1 VHNVKAPSRSAGT
14 GGTGILDGTLPQRTC
29 SGLAENSIPRR
40 LPAAVIRPGLVRV
53 LNLKASSRHAGCNCP
68 IVGDRRRWRLR
79 VNITREL
86 RPVRVLL
93 SRPDELGPTEIAAW
107 QSMQRATVSL
117 ANPFLSPEF
126 AVAVGRFRSAARV
139 AVLYDGPSI
148 VGFFPFERRRFGAGV
163 PICGWPGTLCQ
174 GLVHAPGADWDP
186 RDLLRSCQL
195 SVWQFDHLAAGQKP
209 FERYQTATAASPVI
223 DLSQGFAAYRAQLET
238 KSPRF
243 SRDIARR
250 ARGLARDAGE
260 LRFVADSRDVN
271 LLRTLMAWK
280 SEQYRR
286 IAAIDR
292 FDRPWVV
299 GLLDALHATR
309 GDHVNGALSAVYAGD
324 QPVAAQFGMR
334 SGNVFGGWF
343 TAYDPRFAKYSPGLV
358 QFLRM
363 TEELAAVGVHTID
376 LGEGAAPWKERL
388 KSHDIFVGSG
398 IVTGRSL
405 LAAAHRVSR
414 GTAERAAQALFHRP
428 RLYHATRYLRSAV
441 R

>member
-1 VHNVKAPSRSAGT
+1 
-14 GGTGILDGTLPQRTC
+14 
-29 SGLAENSIPRR
+29 
-40 LPAAVIRPGLVRV
+40 
-53 LNLKASSRHAGCNCP
+53 
-68 IVGDRRRWRLR
+68 
-79 VNITREL
+79 
-86 RPVRVLL
+86 
-93 SRPDELGPTEIAAW
+93 
-107 QSMQRATVSL
+107 MQRDTASL
-117 ANPFLSPEF
+117 ANPFLSAEF
-126 AVAVGRFRSAARV
+126 TVAVGRFRPGARV

-148 VGFFPFERRRFGAGV
+148 IGFFPFERRRLGAGV

-174 GLVHAPGADWDP
+174 GLVHAPDADWDP
-186 RDLLRSCQL
+186 RDLLRGSRL
-195 SVWQFDHLAAGQKP
+195 SVWQFDHLVAGQKP
-209 FERYQTATAASPVI
+209 FERYQAATEPSPVI

-250 ARGLARDAGE
+250 ARSLARDAGE
-260 LRFVADSRDVN
+260 LRFVADSRDVG

-286 IAAIDR
+286 IAAVDR

-299 GLLDALHATR
+299 GLTDALHATR
-309 GDHVNGALSAVYAGD
+309 GDHVTGVLSAIYAGD

-334 SGNVFGGWF
+334 CGSVFAGWF

-363 TEELAAVGVHTID
+363 AEELADAGVHTID
-376 LGEGAAPWKERL
+376 LGEGPAPWKERL

-398 IVTGRSL
+398 IVTGRSM

-414 GTAERAAQALFHRP
+414 TAADRTGRALFRRP

>member
-1 VHNVKAPSRSAGT
+1 
-14 GGTGILDGTLPQRTC
+14 
-29 SGLAENSIPRR
+29 
-40 LPAAVIRPGLVRV
+40 
-53 LNLKASSRHAGCNCP
+53 
-68 IVGDRRRWRLR
+68 
-79 VNITREL
+79 
-86 RPVRVLL
+86 VLL
-93 SRPDELGPTEIAAW
+93 SRPDELGQTEIAAW
-107 QSMQRATVSL
+107 QSMQRATASL
-117 ANPFLSPEF
+117 ANPFLSAEF
-126 AVAVGRFRSAARV
+126 ALAVGRFRPTARV

-148 VGFFPFERRRFGAGV
+148 AGFFPFERRRLGAGV

-174 GLVHAPGADWDP
+174 GLVHAPGAEWDP
-186 RDLLRSCQL
+186 RALLRGCRL
-195 SVWQFDHLAAGQKP
+195 SIWQFDHLVAGQKP
-209 FERYQTATAASPVI
+209 FERYQAATAPSPVI
-223 DLSQGFAAYRAQLET
+223 DLSEGFASYRARLEA

-250 ARGLARDAGE
+250 ARNLARDVGE

-299 GLLDALHATR
+299 GLLDCLHQTR
-309 GDHVNGALSAVYAGD
+309 GNHVNGVLSALYAGD

-334 SGNVFGGWF
+334 SGNVFAGWF
-343 TAYDPRFAKYSPGLV
+343 TAYDPRFAKYSPGLI

-363 TEELAAVGVHTID
+363 AEELAAAGVHVID
-376 LGEGAAPWKERL
+376 LGEGAAAWKERL
-388 KSHDIFVGSG
+388 KSYDIVVGSG
-398 IVTGRSL
+398 IVTGRSV
-405 LAAAHRVSR
+405 LAATHRVSR
-414 GTAERAAQALFHRP
+414 STAERAGRALFHHP